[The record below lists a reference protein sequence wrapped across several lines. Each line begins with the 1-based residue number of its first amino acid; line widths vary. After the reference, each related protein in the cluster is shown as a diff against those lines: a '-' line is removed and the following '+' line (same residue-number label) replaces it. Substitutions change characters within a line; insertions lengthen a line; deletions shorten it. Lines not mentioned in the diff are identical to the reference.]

1 MRISDWSSDVC
12 SSDLLTALAVAD
24 VDGDPLVAEADDVGE
39 LQVGIALDRR
49 DVGRRQPLQQVEV
62 AGLQVGEPYGGI
74 GNGAVDHLVEVIL
87 AGVPMLLEALEDDPV
102 LLHALDRSE
111 EHTSEL
117 QSLMRI
123 SYAVFCL
130 K

>member
-62 AGLQVGEPYGGI
+62 AGLQVSEPYGGI

-102 LLHALDRSE
+102 LLHALDEQIGRASCRE
-111 EHTSEL
+111 
-117 QSLMRI
+117 I
-123 SYAVFCL
+123 VG
-130 K
+130 